1 MNELISKYLSDYMHN
16 PDPQYAVMLKGE
28 WGCGKSF
35 FVNKWIKE
43 YKPAGKKNSLKP
55 IYVSLYGLKDTSQIT
70 ESIDRVLHPLLYSK
84 GAKLTKRLLKIA
96 GKVVLKTSF
105 DVNKNGSE
113 DISLDATLDSL
124 SILLSKDINILGN
137 KLIIFDDLERCLIDM
152 KLLLG
157 YINSFVE
164 HGSCHV
170 ILIGDETRVV
180 SRWKKTLI
188 EFKEKTVGREFE
200 IMPDVDDA
208 ITCFLHGYILSDEWL
223 QNQKSLITDI
233 FQATECNNLRI
244 LRQCLYDFNGL
255 YTEVRKSIGENDE
268 PFMQSLLA
276 SYIVVY
282 CEYRGKCHDLFSQ
295 WEWSYDAGIAGN
307 NEMKE
312 RISALC
318 QKYKSIEDRYNLDVL
333 NNDHVT
339 YIVRWIES
347 GHSLNAYVV
356 GTLGMMRHNTTY
368 LEKLAGFRDMPLE
381 VFETEC
387 SALEQDVVN
396 NAFPNIFLLGRS
408 LAFLAFFDDN
418 EIFVV
423 KPTVVSEA
431 KKHIKASYIN
441 QSTKEDLYERRSE
454 FIQGVNSFGRFRETA
469 VGGADVIKYTDGVF
483 NDCDKNLKNEFEVV
497 LSHITDDNVGQLLGL
512 SQKSTPDKQCPY
524 NLTSVFKN
532 IKVEDLFNSVQNL
545 SNKSLNILSSF
556 LSSHYGFS
564 YRLENGSNRFSDD
577 CTVLSG
583 LKSKLVD
590 EYKDRRSVD
599 RYVLGKFMHNLD
611 GAIKRARGDN
621 DAIDV

>member
-1 MNELISKYLSDYMHN
+1 M
-16 PDPQYAVMLKGE
+16 
-28 WGCGKSF
+28 
-35 FVNKWIKE
+35 
-43 YKPAGKKNSLKP
+43 
-55 IYVSLYGLKDTSQIT
+55 
-70 ESIDRVLHPLLYSK
+70 
-84 GAKLTKRLLKIA
+84 
-96 GKVVLKTSF
+96 KTSF
-105 DVNKNGSE
+105 DVDKNGSE

-124 SILLSKDINILGN
+124 SILLSKDNIIGN

-170 ILIGDETRVV
+170 ILVGDETRVV

-208 ITCFLHGYILSDEWL
+208 ITCFLHGYIPSDEWL
-223 QNQKSLITDI
+223 QNQKTLITDI
-233 FQATECNNLRI
+233 FHATECNNLRI

-255 YTEVRKSIGENDE
+255 YAEVGDSIGKNDE

-295 WEWSYDAGIAGN
+295 WEWSYTAGIAVN
-307 NEMKE
+307 SEMKGQI
-312 RISALC
+312 R
-318 QKYKSIEDRYNLDVL
+318 QKYKSVEERYNLDVL
-333 NNDHVT
+333 NTNHIT
-339 YIVRWIES
+339 NIVRWIEL
-347 GHSLNAYVV
+347 GQSLNTYVK
-356 GTLGMMRHNTTY
+356 GSLEMMRHNTTH

-441 QSTKEDLYERRSE
+441 QSTKEELYEQRIE

-469 VGGADVIKYTDGVF
+469 VGADIIKYTDGVF

-512 SQKSTPDKQCPY
+512 SQKPTPDKQCPY

-556 LSSHYGFS
+556 LSLHYGFS
-564 YRLENGSNRFSDD
+564 YCLGNGSNRFSDD
-577 CTVLSG
+577 YTVLSG
-583 LKSKLVD
+583 LRSRLEI
-590 EYKDRRSVD
+590 EYKNRRSVD

>member
-16 PDPQYAVMLKGE
+16 PDPQYAVMLKGK

-35 FVNKWIKE
+35 FVNKWIEE
-43 YKPAGKKNSLKP
+43 YTNAGEGVSLKP

-84 GAKLTKRLLKIA
+84 GAELTKKLLKIA

-105 DVNKNGSE
+105 DVNKDGSE
-113 DISLDATLDSL
+113 DISLDATLDSVSL
-124 SILLSKDINILGN
+124 LLSKDNIVGN
-137 KLIIFDDLERCLIDM
+137 MLIIFDDLERCLIDM

-157 YINSFVE
+157 YVNSFVE

-170 ILIGDETRVV
+170 ILVGDETRVV

-208 ITCFLHGYILSDEWL
+208 ITCFLHGYIPSDEWL
-223 QNQKSLITDI
+223 QNQKTLITDI
-233 FQATECNNLRI
+233 FHATECNNLRI

-255 YTEVRKSIGENDE
+255 YAEVRDSLEENDE

-295 WEWSYDAGIAGN
+295 WEWSYTAGIAGN

-312 RISALC
+312 RISDLC
-318 QKYKSIEDRYNLDVL
+318 QKYKSIEDRDNLDVL
-333 NNDHVT
+333 NTNHIT
-339 YIVRWIES
+339 NIVRWIEL
-347 GHSLNAYVV
+347 GQSLNTYVK
-356 GTLGMMRHNTTY
+356 GTLEMMRHNTTH
-368 LEKLAGFRDMPLE
+368 LEKLAGFRDMSLA

-387 SALEQDVVN
+387 SALEQDVAG

-408 LAFLAFFDDN
+408 LAFLAFFDDKK
-418 EIFVV
+418 IYVV
-423 KPTVVSEA
+423 KQTVVSDA
-431 KKHIKASYIN
+431 KKHVKEIYIK
-441 QSTKEDLYERRSE
+441 QSTKEELYEQRNQ
-454 FIQGVNSFGRFRETA
+454 FIQGLNSFGRFRETA
-469 VGGADVIKYTDGVF
+469 VGADVIKFTDGVF
-483 NDCDKNLKNEFEVV
+483 NNCDKNLKNKFEKV
-497 LSHITDDNVGQLLGL
+497 LSHITDDNVEQLLVL
-512 SQKSTPDKQCPY
+512 SQEPTPDKQCSY

-532 IKVEDLFNSVQNL
+532 IEVEDLFNSVCNL

-564 YRLENGSNRFSDD
+564 YCLGNGSNRFSDD
-577 CTVLSG
+577 YTVLLG
-583 LKSKLVD
+583 LKSKLDD
-590 EYKDRRSVD
+590 EYENRRSVD
-599 RYVLGKFMHNLD
+599 RYVLGNFMHNLD
-611 GAIKRARGDN
+611 GAIKRASGYN

>member
-16 PDPQYAVMLKGE
+16 SDPQYAVMLKGK

-35 FVNKWIKE
+35 FVNKWIEE
-43 YKPAGKKNSLKP
+43 YTNAGEGVSLKP
-55 IYVSLYGLKDTSQIT
+55 IYVSLYGLKNTSQIT

-84 GAKLTKRLLKIA
+84 GAELTKKLFKIA

-105 DVNKNGSE
+105 DVDKNSSE

-124 SILLSKDINILGN
+124 SILLSKDNIIGN

-170 ILIGDETRVV
+170 ILVGDETRVV

-208 ITCFLHGYILSDEWL
+208 ITCFLHGYIPSDEWL
-223 QNQKSLITDI
+223 QNQKTLITDI
-233 FQATECNNLRI
+233 FHATECNNLRI

-255 YTEVRKSIGENDE
+255 YAEVGDSIGKNDE

-295 WEWSYDAGIAGN
+295 WEWSYTAGIAVN
-307 NEMKE
+307 SEMKGQI
-312 RISALC
+312 R
-318 QKYKSIEDRYNLDVL
+318 QKYKSVEERYNLDVL
-333 NNDHVT
+333 NTNHIT
-339 YIVRWIES
+339 NIVRWIEL
-347 GHSLNAYVV
+347 GQSLNTYVK
-356 GTLGMMRHNTTY
+356 GSLEMMRHNTTH

-441 QSTKEDLYERRSE
+441 QSTKEELYEQRIE

-469 VGGADVIKYTDGVF
+469 VGADIIKYTDGVF

-512 SQKSTPDKQCPY
+512 SQKPTPDKQCPY

-556 LSSHYGFS
+556 LSLHYGFS
-564 YRLENGSNRFSDD
+564 YCLGNGSNRFSDD
-577 CTVLSG
+577 YTVLSG
-583 LKSKLVD
+583 LRSRLEI
-590 EYKDRRSVD
+590 EYKNRRSVD

>member
-16 PDPQYAVMLKGE
+16 PDPQYAVMLKGK

-35 FVNKWIKE
+35 FVNKWIEE
-43 YKPAGKKNSLKP
+43 YTNAGEGVSLKP

-84 GAKLTKRLLKIA
+84 GVELTKKLLKIA

-105 DVNKNGSE
+105 DVNKDCSE

-124 SILLSKDINILGN
+124 SLLLSKDNIIGN

-170 ILIGDETRVV
+170 ILVGDETRVV

-208 ITCFLHGYILSDEWL
+208 ITCFLHGYIPSDEWL
-223 QNQKSLITDI
+223 QNQKTLITDI
-233 FQATECNNLRI
+233 FHATECNNLRI

-255 YTEVRKSIGENDE
+255 YVEVRDSIEENYE

-318 QKYKSIEDRYNLDVL
+318 QKYKIVEGKHNLDVL
-333 NNDHVT
+333 NTNHIT
-339 YIVRWIES
+339 NIVRWIEL
-347 GHSLNAYVV
+347 GHSLNTYVKE
-356 GTLGMMRHNTTY
+356 TLGMMRHNTTH
-368 LEKLAGFRDMPLE
+368 LEKLADFWDMPLE
-381 VFETEC
+381 VFITEC
-387 SALEQDVVN
+387 SALEQDVVD

-454 FIQGVNSFGRFRETA
+454 FIQGVNSFRRFRETA
-469 VGGADVIKYTDGVF
+469 VGADVIKYTDGVF

-512 SQKSTPDKQCPY
+512 SQKPTPDKQCPY

-556 LSSHYGFS
+556 LSLHYGFS
-564 YRLENGSNRFSDD
+564 YCLGNGSNRFSDD
-577 CTVLSG
+577 YTVLLG
-583 LKSKLVD
+583 LKSKLDD
-590 EYKDRRSVD
+590 EYKKRTSID

-611 GAIKRARGDN
+611 GAIKRASGYN

>member
-16 PDPQYAVMLKGE
+16 PDPQYAVMLKGK

-35 FVNKWIKE
+35 FVNKWIEE
-43 YKPAGKKNSLKP
+43 YTNAGEGVSLKP

-84 GAKLTKRLLKIA
+84 GVELTKKLLKIA

-105 DVNKNGSE
+105 DVNKDCSE

-124 SILLSKDINILGN
+124 SLLLSKDNIIGN

-170 ILIGDETRVV
+170 ILVGDETRVV

-208 ITCFLHGYILSDEWL
+208 ITCFLHGYIPSDEWL
-223 QNQKSLITDI
+223 QNQKTLITDI
-233 FQATECNNLRI
+233 FHATECNNLRI

-255 YTEVRKSIGENDE
+255 YVEVRDSIEENYE

-318 QKYKSIEDRYNLDVL
+318 QKYKSVEGKHNLDVL
-333 NNDHVT
+333 NTNHIT
-339 YIVRWIES
+339 NIVRWIEL
-347 GHSLNAYVV
+347 GHSLNTYVKE
-356 GTLGMMRHNTTY
+356 TLGMMRHNTTH
-368 LEKLAGFRDMPLE
+368 LEKLADFWDMPLE
-381 VFETEC
+381 VFITEC
-387 SALEQDVVN
+387 SALEQDVVD

-454 FIQGVNSFGRFRETA
+454 FIQGVNSFRRFRETA
-469 VGGADVIKYTDGVF
+469 VGADVIKYTDGVF

-512 SQKSTPDKQCPY
+512 SQKPTPDKQCPY

-556 LSSHYGFS
+556 LSLHYGFS
-564 YRLENGSNRFSDD
+564 YCLGNGSNRFSDD
-577 CTVLSG
+577 YTVLLG
-583 LKSKLVD
+583 LKSKLDD
-590 EYKDRRSVD
+590 EYKKRTSID

-611 GAIKRARGDN
+611 GAIKRASGYN

>member
-1 MNELISKYLSDYMHN
+1 MNELISKYLSDYLHN
-16 PDPQYAVMLKGE
+16 PDPQYAVMLKGK

-43 YKPAGKKNSLKP
+43 YKPADRKKSLKP

-84 GAKLTKRLLKIA
+84 GAKLTKKLLGIA
-96 GKVVLKTSF
+96 GKVVLKTSLEGKK
-105 DVNKNGSE
+105 DGKG

-170 ILIGDETRVV
+170 ILVGDETRVV

-208 ITCFLHGYILSDEWL
+208 ITCFLHGYSPSDEWL

-233 FQATECNNLRI
+233 FHVTECNNLRI

-255 YTEVRKSIGENDE
+255 YAEVGDSIGKNDDL
-268 PFMQSLLA
+268 FMQSLLA

-295 WEWSYDAGIAGN
+295 WEWSYTAGIAVN
-307 NEMKE
+307 SEMMGQI
-312 RISALC
+312 R
-318 QKYKSIEDRYNLDVL
+318 QKYKSVEERYNLDVL
-333 NNDHVT
+333 NTNHIT
-339 YIVRWIES
+339 NIVRWIEL
-347 GHSLNAYVV
+347 GQSLNTYVK
-356 GTLGMMRHNTTY
+356 GTLEMMRHNTTH

-408 LAFLAFFDDN
+408 LAFLAFFDHKSL
-418 EIFVV
+418 FWM
-423 KPTVVSEA
+423 KQAVVSLA
-431 KKHIKASYIN
+431 KKHVKESYTK
-441 QSTKEDLYERRSE
+441 QSTKEELYEQRNQ
-454 FIQGVNSFGRFRETA
+454 FIQGLNSFGRFRET
-469 VGGADVIKYTDGVF
+469 VVGADVIKYTDGVF
-483 NDCDKNLKNEFEVV
+483 NDCDKNLKNKFERV

-512 SQKSTPDKQCPY
+512 SQEPTPDKQCPY

-532 IKVEDLFNSVQNL
+532 IEVEDLFNSVCNL

-556 LSSHYGFS
+556 LSLHYGFS
-564 YRLENGSNRFSDD
+564 YCLGNGSNMFSDD
-577 CTVLSG
+577 YAVLSD
-583 LKSKLVD
+583 LRSRLEI
-590 EYKDRRSVD
+590 EYKNRRSVD
-599 RYVLGKFMHNLD
+599 RYVLGNFMHNLD
-611 GAIKRARGDN
+611 GAIKRASGYN
-621 DAIDV
+621 DAIDL

>member
-1 MNELISKYLSDYMHN
+1 MNELISKYLSDYLHN
-16 PDPQYAVMLKGE
+16 PDPQYAVMLKGK

-43 YKPAGKKNSLKP
+43 YKPADRKKSLKP

-84 GAKLTKRLLKIA
+84 GAKLTKKLLGIA
-96 GKVVLKTSF
+96 GKVVLKTSLEGKK
-105 DVNKNGSE
+105 DGKG

-170 ILIGDETRVV
+170 ILVGDETRVV

-208 ITCFLHGYILSDEWL
+208 ITCFLHGYSPSDEWL

-233 FQATECNNLRI
+233 FHATECNNLRI

-255 YTEVRKSIGENDE
+255 YAEVGDSIGKNDDL
-268 PFMQSLLA
+268 FMQSLLA

-295 WEWSYDAGIAGN
+295 WEWSYTAGIAVN
-307 NEMKE
+307 SEMMGQI
-312 RISALC
+312 R
-318 QKYKSIEDRYNLDVL
+318 QKYKSVEERYNLDVL
-333 NNDHVT
+333 NTNHIT
-339 YIVRWIES
+339 NIVRWIEL
-347 GHSLNAYVV
+347 GQSLNTYVK
-356 GTLGMMRHNTTY
+356 GSLGMMRHNTTH

-408 LAFLAFFDDN
+408 LAFLAFFDHKSL
-418 EIFVV
+418 FWM
-423 KPTVVSEA
+423 KQAVVSLA
-431 KKHIKASYIN
+431 KKHVKESYTK
-441 QSTKEDLYERRSE
+441 QSTKEELYEQRNQ
-454 FIQGVNSFGRFRETA
+454 FIQGLNSFGRFRET
-469 VGGADVIKYTDGVF
+469 VVGADVIKYTDGVF
-483 NDCDKNLKNEFEVV
+483 NDCDKNLKNKFERV

-512 SQKSTPDKQCPY
+512 SQEPTPDKQCPY

-532 IKVEDLFNSVQNL
+532 IEVEDLFNSVCNL

-556 LSSHYGFS
+556 LSLHYGFS
-564 YRLENGSNRFSDD
+564 YCLGNGSNRFSDD
-577 CTVLSG
+577 YAVLSD
-583 LKSKLVD
+583 LRSRLEI
-590 EYKDRRSVD
+590 EYKNRRSVD
-599 RYVLGKFMHNLD
+599 RYVLGNFMHNLD
-611 GAIKRARGDN
+611 GAIKRASGYN
-621 DAIDV
+621 DAIDL

>member
-1 MNELISKYLSDYMHN
+1 MNELISKYLSDYLHN
-16 PDPQYAVMLKGE
+16 PDPQYAVMLKGK

-43 YKPAGKKNSLKP
+43 YKPADRKKSLKP

-84 GAKLTKRLLKIA
+84 GAKLTKKLLGIA

-105 DVNKNGSE
+105 EGNKEGKG

-170 ILIGDETRVV
+170 ILVGDETRVV

-208 ITCFLHGYILSDEWL
+208 ITCFLHGYIPSDEWL
-223 QNQKSLITDI
+223 QNQKTLITDI
-233 FQATECNNLRI
+233 FHATECNNLRI

-255 YTEVRKSIGENDE
+255 YAEVRDSIEENDE

-282 CEYRGKCHDLFSQ
+282 CEYRGKCHDLFSH
-295 WEWSYDAGIAGN
+295 WEWSYTAGIAVN
-307 NEMKE
+307 SEMMGQI
-312 RISALC
+312 R
-318 QKYKSIEDRYNLDVL
+318 QKYKSVEERYNLDVL
-333 NNDHVT
+333 NTNHIT
-339 YIVRWIES
+339 NIVRWIEL
-347 GHSLNAYVV
+347 GQSLNTYVK
-356 GTLGMMRHNTTY
+356 GTLEMMRHNTTH

-408 LAFLAFFDDN
+408 LAFLAFFDDKK
-418 EIFVV
+418 IYVV
-423 KPTVVSEA
+423 KQTVVSDA
-431 KKHIKASYIN
+431 KKHVKEIYIK
-441 QSTKEDLYERRSE
+441 QSTKEVLYEQRNQ
-454 FIQGVNSFGRFRETA
+454 FIQGLNSFGRFRETA
-469 VGGADVIKYTDGVF
+469 VGADVIKFTDGVF
-483 NDCDKNLKNEFEVV
+483 NNCDKNLKNKFEKV
-497 LSHITDDNVGQLLGL
+497 LSHITDDNVEQLLVL
-512 SQKSTPDKQCPY
+512 SQEPTPDKQCPY

-532 IKVEDLFNSVQNL
+532 VEVEDLFNSVCNL

-556 LSSHYGFS
+556 LSLHYGFS
-564 YRLENGSNRFSDD
+564 YCLGNGSNRFSDD
-577 CTVLSG
+577 YAVLSD
-583 LKSKLVD
+583 LRSRLEI
-590 EYKDRRSVD
+590 EYKNRRSVD
-599 RYVLGKFMHNLD
+599 RYVLGNFMHNLD
-611 GAIKRARGDN
+611 GAIKRASGYN

>member
-1 MNELISKYLSDYMHN
+1 MNELISKYLSDYLHN
-16 PDPQYAVMLKGE
+16 PDPQYAVMLKGK

-43 YKPAGKKNSLKP
+43 YKPADRKKSLKP

-84 GAKLTKRLLKIA
+84 GAKLTKKLLGIA

-105 DVNKNGSE
+105 EGNKEGKG

-170 ILIGDETRVV
+170 ILVGDETRVV

-208 ITCFLHGYILSDEWL
+208 ITCFLHGYIPSDEWL
-223 QNQKSLITDI
+223 QNQKTLITDI
-233 FQATECNNLRI
+233 FHATECNNLRI

-255 YTEVRKSIGENDE
+255 YAEVRDSIEENDE

-282 CEYRGKCHDLFSQ
+282 CEYRGKCHDLFSH
-295 WEWSYDAGIAGN
+295 WEWSYTAGIAVN
-307 NEMKE
+307 SEMMGQI
-312 RISALC
+312 R
-318 QKYKSIEDRYNLDVL
+318 QKYKSVEERYNLDVL
-333 NNDHVT
+333 NTNHIT
-339 YIVRWIES
+339 NIVRWIEL
-347 GHSLNAYVV
+347 GQSLNTYVK
-356 GTLGMMRHNTTY
+356 GTLEMMRHNTTH

-408 LAFLAFFDDN
+408 LAFLAFFDHKSL
-418 EIFVV
+418 FWM
-423 KPTVVSEA
+423 KQAVVSLA
-431 KKHIKASYIN
+431 KKHVKESYTK
-441 QSTKEDLYERRSE
+441 QSTKEELYEQRNQ
-454 FIQGVNSFGRFRETA
+454 FIQGLNSFGRFRET
-469 VGGADVIKYTDGVF
+469 VVGADVIKYTDGVF
-483 NDCDKNLKNEFEVV
+483 NDCDKNLKNKFERV

-512 SQKSTPDKQCPY
+512 SQEPTPDKQCPY

-532 IKVEDLFNSVQNL
+532 IEVEDLFNSVCNL

-556 LSSHYGFS
+556 LSLHYGFS
-564 YRLENGSNRFSDD
+564 YCLGNGSNMFSDD
-577 CTVLSG
+577 YAVLSD
-583 LKSKLVD
+583 LRSRLEI
-590 EYKDRRSVD
+590 EYKNRRSVD
-599 RYVLGKFMHNLD
+599 RYVLGNFMHNLD
-611 GAIKRARGDN
+611 DAIKRASGYN

>member
-1 MNELISKYLSDYMHN
+1 MNELISKYLSYYMHN
-16 PDPQYAVMLKGE
+16 PDPQYAVMLKGK

-35 FVNKWIKE
+35 FVNKWIEE
-43 YKPAGKKNSLKP
+43 YTNAGEGVSLKP

-84 GAKLTKRLLKIA
+84 GVELTKKLLKIA

-105 DVNKNGSE
+105 DVNKDGSE

-124 SILLSKDINILGN
+124 SLLLSKDINILGN

-170 ILIGDETRVV
+170 ILVGDETRVV

-208 ITCFLHGYILSDEWL
+208 ITCFLHGYIPSDEWL
-223 QNQKSLITDI
+223 QNQKTLITDI
-233 FQATECNNLRI
+233 FRATECNNLRI

-255 YTEVRKSIGENDE
+255 YVEVRDSIEEKYE

-318 QKYKSIEDRYNLDVL
+318 QKYKSVEGKHNLDVL
-333 NNDHVT
+333 NTNHIT
-339 YIVRWIES
+339 NIVRWIEL
-347 GHSLNAYVV
+347 GHSLNTYVKE
-356 GTLGMMRHNTTY
+356 TLGMMRHNTTH

-396 NAFPNIFLLGRS
+396 NTFPNIFLLGRS

-441 QSTKEDLYERRSE
+441 QSTKEELYEQRIE

-469 VGGADVIKYTDGVF
+469 VGADVIKYTDGVF

-512 SQKSTPDKQCPY
+512 SQKPTPDKQCPY

-556 LSSHYGFS
+556 LSLHYGFS

-577 CTVLSG
+577 YTVLSE
-583 LKSKLVD
+583 LKSKLDD
-590 EYKDRRSVD
+590 EYKNRRSID
-599 RYVLGKFMHNLD
+599 RYVLGKFMHNLE
-611 GAIKRARGDN
+611 GAIKRADGYN
-621 DAIDV
+621 DVIDV

>member
-16 PDPQYAVMLKGE
+16 PDPQYAVMLKGK

-35 FVNKWIKE
+35 FVNKWIEE
-43 YKPAGKKNSLKP
+43 YTNAGEGVSLKP

-84 GAKLTKRLLKIA
+84 GVELTKKLLKIA

-105 DVNKNGSE
+105 DVNKDGSE

-124 SILLSKDINILGN
+124 SLLLSKDINILGN

-170 ILIGDETRVV
+170 ILVGDETRVV

-208 ITCFLHGYILSDEWL
+208 ITCFLHGYIPSDEWL

-233 FQATECNNLRI
+233 FHATECNNLRI

-295 WEWSYDAGIAGN
+295 WEWSYTAGIAGN
-307 NEMKE
+307 SEMKGQI
-312 RISALC
+312 R
-318 QKYKSIEDRYNLDVL
+318 QKYKSVEERYNLDVL
-333 NNDHVT
+333 NTNHIT
-339 YIVRWIES
+339 NIVRWIEL
-347 GHSLNAYVV
+347 GQSLNTYVK
-356 GTLGMMRHNTTY
+356 GSLEMMRHNTTH

-469 VGGADVIKYTDGVF
+469 VGADVIKYTDGVF

-512 SQKSTPDKQCPY
+512 SQKPTPDKQCPY

-532 IKVEDLFNSVQNL
+532 IEVGDLFNSVCNL

-556 LSSHYGFS
+556 LSLHYGFS

-577 CTVLSG
+577 YTVLLE
-583 LKSKLVD
+583 LKSKLDD
-590 EYKDRRSVD
+590 EYKNRRSID
-599 RYVLGKFMHNLD
+599 RYVLGKFMHNLE
-611 GAIKRARGDN
+611 GAIKRADGYN
-621 DAIDV
+621 DVIDV

>member
-1 MNELISKYLSDYMHN
+1 MNELISKYLSDYLHN

-43 YKPAGKKNSLKP
+43 YKPAGKKKSLKP

-84 GAKLTKRLLKIA
+84 GAELTKKLLKIA

-105 DVNKNGSE
+105 DVDKKGNE

-157 YINSFVE
+157 YVNSFVE

-170 ILIGDETRVV
+170 ILVGDETRVV

-208 ITCFLHGYILSDEWL
+208 ITCFLHGYIPSDEWL
-223 QNQKSLITDI
+223 QNQKTLITDI
-233 FQATECNNLRI
+233 FHATECNNLRI

-255 YTEVRKSIGENDE
+255 YAEVRDSIEENDE
-268 PFMQSLLA
+268 PFMQSLLV

-295 WEWSYDAGIAGN
+295 RECSYAAGIAGN
-307 NEMKE
+307 SEMKE

-318 QKYKSIEDRYNLDVL
+318 LKYKSIEDRYNLDVL
-333 NNDHVT
+333 NTNHIT
-339 YIVRWIES
+339 NIVRWIES

-356 GTLGMMRHNTTY
+356 GTLGMMRHNTTH

-381 VFETEC
+381 IFENEC

-408 LAFLAFFDDN
+408 LAFLAFFDDKSL
-418 EIFVV
+418 FWM
-423 KPTVVSEA
+423 KQAVVSLA
-431 KKHIKASYIN
+431 KEHVKEIYIK
-441 QSTKEDLYERRSE
+441 QSTKEELYEQRSE

-469 VGGADVIKYTDGVF
+469 VGADVIKYTDGVF
-483 NDCDKNLKNEFEVV
+483 NDCDRNLKNEFEVV

-512 SQKSTPDKQCPY
+512 SQKPTPDKQCPY

-532 IKVEDLFNSVQNL
+532 IEVEDLFNSVQNL

-564 YRLENGSNRFSDD
+564 YCLGNGSNRFSDD
-577 CTVLSG
+577 YTVLLG
-583 LKSKLVD
+583 LKSKLDD
-590 EYKDRRSVD
+590 EYKNRRSID

-611 GAIKRARGDN
+611 GAIKRASGYN

>member
-1 MNELISKYLSDYMHN
+1 MNELISGYLSDYMHN
-16 PDPQYAVMLKGE
+16 PDPQYAVMLKGK

-35 FVNKWIKE
+35 FVNKWIEE
-43 YKPAGKKNSLKP
+43 YTNAGEGVSLKP

-84 GAKLTKRLLKIA
+84 GAELTKKLFKIA

-105 DVNKNGSE
+105 DVDKNGSE

-124 SILLSKDINILGN
+124 SILLSKDNIIGN

-170 ILIGDETRVV
+170 ILVGDETRVV

-208 ITCFLHGYILSDEWL
+208 ITCFLHGYIPSDEWL
-223 QNQKSLITDI
+223 QNQKTLITDI
-233 FQATECNNLRI
+233 FHATECNNLRI

-255 YTEVRKSIGENDE
+255 YAEVGDSIGKNDE

-295 WEWSYDAGIAGN
+295 WEWSYTAGIVVN
-307 NEMKE
+307 SEMKGQI
-312 RISALC
+312 R
-318 QKYKSIEDRYNLDVL
+318 QKYKSVEERYNLDVL
-333 NNDHVT
+333 NTNHIT
-339 YIVRWIES
+339 NIVRWIEL
-347 GHSLNAYVV
+347 GQSLNTYVK
-356 GTLGMMRHNTTY
+356 GSLEMMRHNTTH

-431 KKHIKASYIN
+431 KKHIIASYIN
-441 QSTKEDLYERRSE
+441 QSTKEELYEQRIE

-469 VGGADVIKYTDGVF
+469 VGADVIKYTDGVF

-512 SQKSTPDKQCPY
+512 SQKPTPDKQCPY

-556 LSSHYGFS
+556 LSLHYGFS
-564 YRLENGSNRFSDD
+564 YCLGNGSNRFSDD
-577 CTVLSG
+577 YTVLSG
-583 LKSKLVD
+583 LRSRLEI
-590 EYKDRRSVD
+590 EYKNRRSVD

>member
-1 MNELISKYLSDYMHN
+1 MNELISKYLSDYLHN
-16 PDPQYAVMLKGE
+16 PDPQYAVMLKGK

-43 YKPAGKKNSLKP
+43 YKSADRKKSLKP

-84 GAKLTKRLLKIA
+84 GAKLTKKLLGIA
-96 GKVVLKTSF
+96 GKVVLKTSLEGKK
-105 DVNKNGSE
+105 DGKG

-170 ILIGDETRVV
+170 ILVGDETRVV

-208 ITCFLHGYILSDEWL
+208 ITCFLHGYSPSDEWL

-233 FQATECNNLRI
+233 FHVTECNNLRI

-255 YTEVRKSIGENDE
+255 YAEVGDSIGKNDDL
-268 PFMQSLLA
+268 FMQSLLA

-282 CEYRGKCHDLFSQ
+282 CEYRGKCHDLFSH
-295 WEWSYDAGIAGN
+295 WEWSYTAGIAVN
-307 NEMKE
+307 SEMMGQI
-312 RISALC
+312 R
-318 QKYKSIEDRYNLDVL
+318 QKYKSVEERYNLDVL
-333 NNDHVT
+333 NTNHIT
-339 YIVRWIES
+339 NIVRWIEL
-347 GHSLNAYVV
+347 GQSLNTYVK
-356 GTLGMMRHNTTY
+356 GTLEMMRHNTTH
-368 LEKLAGFRDMPLE
+368 LEKLAGFRDMSLA

-387 SALEQDVVN
+387 SALEQDVAG

-408 LAFLAFFDDN
+408 LAFLAFFDDKK
-418 EIFVV
+418 IYVV
-423 KPTVVSEA
+423 KQTVVSDA
-431 KKHIKASYIN
+431 KKHVKEIYIK
-441 QSTKEDLYERRSE
+441 QSTKEELYEQRNQ
-454 FIQGVNSFGRFRETA
+454 FIQGLNSFGRFRETA
-469 VGGADVIKYTDGVF
+469 VGADVIKFTDGVF
-483 NDCDKNLKNEFEVV
+483 NNCDKNLKNKFEKV
-497 LSHITDDNVGQLLGL
+497 LSHITDDNVEQLLVL
-512 SQKSTPDKQCPY
+512 SQEPTPDKQCPY

-532 IKVEDLFNSVQNL
+532 IEVEDLFNSVCNL

-564 YRLENGSNRFSDD
+564 YCLGNGSNRFSDD
-577 CTVLSG
+577 YTVLLG
-583 LKSKLVD
+583 LKSKLDD
-590 EYKDRRSVD
+590 EYENRRSVD
-599 RYVLGKFMHNLD
+599 RYVLGNFMHNLD
-611 GAIKRARGDN
+611 DAIKRASGYN
-621 DAIDV
+621 DAIDL

>member
-16 PDPQYAVMLKGE
+16 PDPQYAVMLKGK

-43 YKPAGKKNSLKP
+43 YTNAGEGVSLKP

-70 ESIDRVLHPLLYSK
+70 EAIDRVLHPLLYSK
-84 GAKLTKRLLKIA
+84 GAELTKKLLGIA

-105 DVNKNGSE
+105 DVNKDGSE

-124 SILLSKDINILGN
+124 SLLLSKDINILGN

-157 YINSFVE
+157 YINSFAE

-170 ILIGDETRVV
+170 ILVGDETRVV

-208 ITCFLHGYILSDEWL
+208 ITCFLHGYIPSDEWL
-223 QNQKSLITDI
+223 QNQKALITDI
-233 FQATECNNLRI
+233 FHATECNNLRI

-295 WEWSYDAGIAGN
+295 WEWSYTAGIAGN
-307 NEMKE
+307 NEMKGQI
-312 RISALC
+312 R
-318 QKYKSIEDRYNLDVL
+318 QKYKSVEERYNLDVL
-333 NNDHVT
+333 NTNHIT
-339 YIVRWIES
+339 NIVRWIEL
-347 GHSLNAYVV
+347 GQSLNTYVK
-356 GTLGMMRHNTTY
+356 GSLEMMRHNTTH

-469 VGGADVIKYTDGVF
+469 VGADVIKYTDGVF

-512 SQKSTPDKQCPY
+512 SQKPTPDKQCPY

-532 IKVEDLFNSVQNL
+532 IEVGDLFNSVCNL

-556 LSSHYGFS
+556 LSLHYGFS

-577 CTVLSG
+577 YTVLSE
-583 LKSKLVD
+583 LKSKLDD
-590 EYKDRRSVD
+590 EYKNRRSID
-599 RYVLGKFMHNLD
+599 RYVLGKFMHNLE
-611 GAIKRARGDN
+611 GAIKRADGYN
-621 DAIDV
+621 DVIDV

>member
-16 PDPQYAVMLKGE
+16 PDPQYAVMLKGK

-35 FVNKWIKE
+35 FVNKWIEE
-43 YKPAGKKNSLKP
+43 YTNAGEGVSLKP

-84 GAKLTKRLLKIA
+84 GVELTKKLLKIA

-105 DVNKNGSE
+105 DVNKDCSE

-124 SILLSKDINILGN
+124 SLLLSKDNIIGN

-170 ILIGDETRVV
+170 ILVGDETRVV

-208 ITCFLHGYILSDEWL
+208 ITCFLHGYIPSDEWL
-223 QNQKSLITDI
+223 QNQKTLITDI
-233 FQATECNNLRI
+233 FHATECNNLRI

-255 YTEVRKSIGENDE
+255 YVEVRDSIEENYE

-318 QKYKSIEDRYNLDVL
+318 QKYKSVEGKHNLDVL
-333 NNDHVT
+333 NTNHIT
-339 YIVRWIES
+339 NIVRWIEL
-347 GHSLNAYVV
+347 GHSLNTYVKE
-356 GTLGMMRHNTTY
+356 TLGMMRHNTTH
-368 LEKLAGFRDMPLE
+368 LEKLADFWDMPLE
-381 VFETEC
+381 VFITEC
-387 SALEQDVVN
+387 SALEQDVVD

-454 FIQGVNSFGRFRETA
+454 FIQGVNSFRRFRETA
-469 VGGADVIKYTDGVF
+469 VGADVIKYTDGVF

-512 SQKSTPDKQCPY
+512 SQKPTPDKQCPY

-532 IKVEDLFNSVQNL
+532 IEVGDLFNSVCNL

-556 LSSHYGFS
+556 LSLHYGFS
-564 YRLENGSNRFSDD
+564 YCLGNGSNRFSDD
-577 CTVLSG
+577 YTVLLG
-583 LKSKLVD
+583 LKSKLDD
-590 EYKDRRSVD
+590 EYKKRTSID

-611 GAIKRARGDN
+611 GAIKRASGYN

>member
-43 YKPAGKKNSLKP
+43 YTPAGEEECLEP

-124 SILLSKDINILGN
+124 SLLLSKDINILGN

-170 ILIGDETRVV
+170 ILVGDETRVV

-208 ITCFLHGYILSDEWL
+208 ITCFLYGYIPSDEWL
-223 QNQKSLITDI
+223 QNQKTLITDI
-233 FQATECNNLRI
+233 FHATECNNLRI

-255 YTEVRKSIGENDE
+255 YAEVRDSIEENDE

-295 WEWSYDAGIAGN
+295 WEWSYTAGIAVN
-307 NEMKE
+307 SEMKVQI
-312 RISALC
+312 R
-318 QKYKSIEDRYNLDVL
+318 QKYKSVEERYNLDVL
-333 NNDHVT
+333 NTNHIT
-339 YIVRWIES
+339 NIVRWIEL
-347 GHSLNAYVV
+347 GQSLNTYVK
-356 GTLGMMRHNTTY
+356 GSLEMMRHNTTH
-368 LEKLAGFRDMPLE
+368 LEKLAGFRDMSLE

-387 SALEQDVVN
+387 SALEQDVAG

-408 LAFLAFFDDN
+408 LAFLAFFDDKK
-418 EIFVV
+418 IYVV
-423 KPTVVSEA
+423 KQTVVSDA
-431 KKHIKASYIN
+431 KKMLK
-441 QSTKEDLYERRSE
+441 R
-454 FIQGVNSFGRFRETA
+454 FILNNLPRKNSMSREISLFR
-469 VGGADVIKYTDGVF
+469 G
-483 NDCDKNLKNEFEVV
+483 
-497 LSHITDDNVGQLLGL
+497 
-512 SQKSTPDKQCPY
+512 
-524 NLTSVFKN
+524 
-532 IKVEDLFNSVQNL
+532 
-545 SNKSLNILSSF
+545 
-556 LSSHYGFS
+556 
-564 YRLENGSNRFSDD
+564 
-577 CTVLSG
+577 
-583 LKSKLVD
+583 
-590 EYKDRRSVD
+590 
-599 RYVLGKFMHNLD
+599 
-611 GAIKRARGDN
+611 
-621 DAIDV
+621 

>member
-1 MNELISKYLSDYMHN
+1 MNELISKYLSDYLHN
-16 PDPQYAVMLKGE
+16 PDPQYAVMLKGK

-43 YKPAGKKNSLKP
+43 YKPADRKKSLKP

-84 GAKLTKRLLKIA
+84 GAKLTKKLLGIA

-105 DVNKNGSE
+105 EGNKEGKG

-170 ILIGDETRVV
+170 ILVGDETRVV

-208 ITCFLHGYILSDEWL
+208 ITCFLHGYIPSDEWL
-223 QNQKSLITDI
+223 QNQKTLITDI
-233 FQATECNNLRI
+233 FHATECNNLRI

-255 YTEVRKSIGENDE
+255 YAEVRDSIEENDE

-282 CEYRGKCHDLFSQ
+282 CEYRGKCHDLFSH
-295 WEWSYDAGIAGN
+295 WEWSYTAGIAVN
-307 NEMKE
+307 SEMMGQI
-312 RISALC
+312 R
-318 QKYKSIEDRYNLDVL
+318 QKYKSVEERYNLDVL
-333 NNDHVT
+333 NTNHIT
-339 YIVRWIES
+339 NIVRWIEL
-347 GHSLNAYVV
+347 GQSLNTYVK
-356 GTLGMMRHNTTY
+356 GTLEMMRHNTTH

-408 LAFLAFFDDN
+408 LAFLAFFDHKSL
-418 EIFVV
+418 FWM
-423 KPTVVSEA
+423 KQAVVSLA
-431 KKHIKASYIN
+431 KKHVKESYTK
-441 QSTKEDLYERRSE
+441 QSTKEELYEQRNQ
-454 FIQGVNSFGRFRETA
+454 FIQGLNSFGRFRET
-469 VGGADVIKYTDGVF
+469 VVGADVIKYTDGVF
-483 NDCDKNLKNEFEVV
+483 NDCDKNLKNKFERV

-512 SQKSTPDKQCPY
+512 SQEPTPDKQCPY

-532 IKVEDLFNSVQNL
+532 IEVEDLFNSVCNL

-556 LSSHYGFS
+556 LSLHYGFS
-564 YRLENGSNRFSDD
+564 YCLGNGSNMFSDD
-577 CTVLSG
+577 YAVLSD
-583 LKSKLVD
+583 LRSRLEI
-590 EYKDRRSVD
+590 EYKNRRSVD
-599 RYVLGKFMHNLD
+599 RYVLGNFMHNLD
-611 GAIKRARGDN
+611 GAIKRASGYN
-621 DAIDV
+621 DAIDL

>member
-16 PDPQYAVMLKGE
+16 SDPQYAVMLKGK

-35 FVNKWIKE
+35 FVNKWIEE
-43 YKPAGKKNSLKP
+43 YTNAGEGVSLKP
-55 IYVSLYGLKDTSQIT
+55 IYVSLYGLKNTSQIT

-84 GAKLTKRLLKIA
+84 GAELTKKLFKIA

-105 DVNKNGSE
+105 DVDKNGSE

-124 SILLSKDINILGN
+124 SILLSKDNIIGN

-170 ILIGDETRVV
+170 ILVGDETRVV

-208 ITCFLHGYILSDEWL
+208 ITCFLHGYIPSDEWL
-223 QNQKSLITDI
+223 QNQKTLITDI
-233 FQATECNNLRI
+233 FHATECNNLRI

-255 YTEVRKSIGENDE
+255 YAEVGDSIGKNDE

-295 WEWSYDAGIAGN
+295 WEWSYTAGIAVN
-307 NEMKE
+307 SEMKGQI
-312 RISALC
+312 R
-318 QKYKSIEDRYNLDVL
+318 QKYKSVEERYNLDVL
-333 NNDHVT
+333 NTNHIT
-339 YIVRWIES
+339 NIVRWIEL
-347 GHSLNAYVV
+347 GQSLNTYVK
-356 GTLGMMRHNTTY
+356 GSLEMMRHNTTH

-441 QSTKEDLYERRSE
+441 QSTKEELYEQRIE

-469 VGGADVIKYTDGVF
+469 VGADIIKYTDGVF

-512 SQKSTPDKQCPY
+512 SQKPTPDKQCPY

-556 LSSHYGFS
+556 LSLHYGFS
-564 YRLENGSNRFSDD
+564 YCLGNGSNRFSDD
-577 CTVLSG
+577 YTVLSG
-583 LKSKLVD
+583 LRSRLEI
-590 EYKDRRSVD
+590 EYKNRRSVD
-599 RYVLGKFMHNLD
+599 RYVLGKLMHNLD

>member
-1 MNELISKYLSDYMHN
+1 MNELISKYLSDYLLN
-16 PDPQYAVMLKGE
+16 PDPQYAVMLKGK

-43 YKPAGKKNSLKP
+43 YKPADRKKSLKP

-84 GAKLTKRLLKIA
+84 GAKLTKKLLGIA

-105 DVNKNGSE
+105 EGNKEGKG

-170 ILIGDETRVV
+170 ILVGDETRVV

-208 ITCFLHGYILSDEWL
+208 ITCFLHGYIPSDEWL
-223 QNQKSLITDI
+223 QNQKTLITDI
-233 FQATECNNLRI
+233 FHATECNNLRI

-255 YTEVRKSIGENDE
+255 YAEVRDSIEENDE

-282 CEYRGKCHDLFSQ
+282 CEYRGKCHDLFSH
-295 WEWSYDAGIAGN
+295 WEWSYTAGIAVN
-307 NEMKE
+307 SEMMGQI
-312 RISALC
+312 R
-318 QKYKSIEDRYNLDVL
+318 QKYKSVEERYNLDVL
-333 NNDHVT
+333 NTNHIT
-339 YIVRWIES
+339 NIVRWIEL
-347 GHSLNAYVV
+347 GQSLNTYVK
-356 GTLGMMRHNTTY
+356 GTLEMMRHNTTH

-408 LAFLAFFDDN
+408 LAFLAFFDHKSL
-418 EIFVV
+418 FWM
-423 KPTVVSEA
+423 KQAVVSLA
-431 KKHIKASYIN
+431 KKHVKESYTK
-441 QSTKEDLYERRSE
+441 QSTKEELYEQRNQ
-454 FIQGVNSFGRFRETA
+454 FIQGLNSFGRFRET
-469 VGGADVIKYTDGVF
+469 VVGADVIKYTDGVF
-483 NDCDKNLKNEFEVV
+483 NDCDKNLKNKFERV

-512 SQKSTPDKQCPY
+512 SQEPTPDKQCPY

-532 IKVEDLFNSVQNL
+532 IEVEDLFNSVCNL

-556 LSSHYGFS
+556 LSLHYGFS
-564 YRLENGSNRFSDD
+564 YCLGNGSNMFSDD
-577 CTVLSG
+577 YAVLSD
-583 LKSKLVD
+583 LRSRLEI
-590 EYKDRRSVD
+590 EYKNRRSVD
-599 RYVLGKFMHNLD
+599 RYVLGNFMHNLD
-611 GAIKRARGDN
+611 DAIKRASGYN

>member
-1 MNELISKYLSDYMHN
+1 MNELISKYLSDYLHN
-16 PDPQYAVMLKGE
+16 PDPQYAVMLKGK

-43 YKPAGKKNSLKP
+43 YKSADRKKSLKP

-84 GAKLTKRLLKIA
+84 GAKLTKKLLGIA
-96 GKVVLKTSF
+96 GKVVLKTSLEGKI
-105 DVNKNGSE
+105 DGKG

-170 ILIGDETRVV
+170 ILVGDETRVV

-208 ITCFLHGYILSDEWL
+208 ITCFLHGYSPSDEWL

-233 FQATECNNLRI
+233 FHVTECNNLRI

-255 YTEVRKSIGENDE
+255 YAEVGDSIGKNDDL
-268 PFMQSLLA
+268 FMQSLLA

-295 WEWSYDAGIAGN
+295 WEWSYTAGIAVN
-307 NEMKE
+307 SEMMGQI
-312 RISALC
+312 R
-318 QKYKSIEDRYNLDVL
+318 QKYKSVEERYNLDVL
-333 NNDHVT
+333 NTNHIT
-339 YIVRWIES
+339 NIVRWIEL
-347 GHSLNAYVV
+347 GQSLNTYVK
-356 GTLGMMRHNTTY
+356 GTLEMMRHNTTH
-368 LEKLAGFRDMPLE
+368 LEKLAGFRDMSLA

-387 SALEQDVVN
+387 SALEQDVAG

-408 LAFLAFFDDN
+408 LAFLAFFDDKK
-418 EIFVV
+418 IYVV
-423 KPTVVSEA
+423 KQTVVSDA
-431 KKHIKASYIN
+431 KKHVKEIYIK
-441 QSTKEDLYERRSE
+441 QSTKEELYEQRNQ
-454 FIQGVNSFGRFRETA
+454 FIQGLNSFGRFRETA
-469 VGGADVIKYTDGVF
+469 VGADVIKFTDGVF
-483 NDCDKNLKNEFEVV
+483 NNCDKNLKNKFEKV
-497 LSHITDDNVGQLLGL
+497 LSHITDDNVEQLLVL
-512 SQKSTPDKQCPY
+512 SQEPTPDKQCPY

-532 IKVEDLFNSVQNL
+532 IEVEDLFNSVCNL
-545 SNKSLNILSSF
+545 SNKSLNIMSSF

-564 YRLENGSNRFSDD
+564 YCLGNGSNRFSDD
-577 CTVLSG
+577 YTVLLG
-583 LKSKLVD
+583 LKSKLDD
-590 EYKDRRSVD
+590 EYENRRSVD
-599 RYVLGKFMHNLD
+599 RYVLGNFMHNLD
-611 GAIKRARGDN
+611 VAIKRASGYN
-621 DAIDV
+621 DAIDL

>member
-1 MNELISKYLSDYMHN
+1 MNELISKYLSDYLHN
-16 PDPQYAVMLKGE
+16 PDPQYAVMLKGK

-43 YKPAGKKNSLKP
+43 YKPADRKKSLKP

-70 ESIDRVLHPLLYSK
+70 EAIDRVLHPLLYSK
-84 GAKLTKRLLKIA
+84 GAKLTKKLLGIA

-105 DVNKNGSE
+105 EGNKEGKG

-170 ILIGDETRVV
+170 ILVGDETRVV

-208 ITCFLHGYILSDEWL
+208 ITCFLHGYIPSDEWL
-223 QNQKSLITDI
+223 QNQKTLITDI
-233 FQATECNNLRI
+233 FHATECNNLRI

-255 YTEVRKSIGENDE
+255 YAEVRDSIEENDE

-282 CEYRGKCHDLFSQ
+282 CEYRGKCHDLFSH
-295 WEWSYDAGIAGN
+295 WEWSYTAGIAVN
-307 NEMKE
+307 SEMMGQI
-312 RISALC
+312 R
-318 QKYKSIEDRYNLDVL
+318 QKYKSVEERYNLDVL
-333 NNDHVT
+333 NTNHIT
-339 YIVRWIES
+339 NIVRWIEL
-347 GHSLNAYVV
+347 GQSLNTYVK
-356 GTLGMMRHNTTY
+356 GTLEMMRHNTTH

-408 LAFLAFFDDN
+408 LAFLAFFDDKK
-418 EIFVV
+418 IYVV
-423 KPTVVSEA
+423 KQTVVSDA
-431 KKHIKASYIN
+431 KKHVKEIYIK
-441 QSTKEDLYERRSE
+441 QSTKEELYEQRNQ
-454 FIQGVNSFGRFRETA
+454 FIQGLNSFGRFRETA
-469 VGGADVIKYTDGVF
+469 VGADVIKFTDGVF
-483 NDCDKNLKNEFEVV
+483 NNCDKNLKNKFEKV
-497 LSHITDDNVGQLLGL
+497 LSHITDDNVEQLLVL
-512 SQKSTPDKQCPY
+512 SQEPTPDKQCPY

-532 IKVEDLFNSVQNL
+532 VEVEDLFNSVCNL

-556 LSSHYGFS
+556 LSLHYGFS
-564 YRLENGSNRFSDD
+564 YCLGNGSNRFSDD
-577 CTVLSG
+577 YAVLSD
-583 LKSKLVD
+583 LRSRLEI
-590 EYKDRRSVD
+590 EYKNRRSVD
-599 RYVLGKFMHNLD
+599 RYVLGNFMHNLD
-611 GAIKRARGDN
+611 GAIKRASGYN

>member
-1 MNELISKYLSDYMHN
+1 MNELISKYLSDYLHN
-16 PDPQYAVMLKGE
+16 PGPQYAVMLKGK

-43 YKPAGKKNSLKP
+43 YKPADRKKSLKP

-84 GAKLTKRLLKIA
+84 GAKLTKKLLWIA

-105 DVNKNGSE
+105 EGNKEGKG

-170 ILIGDETRVV
+170 ILVGDETRVV

-208 ITCFLHGYILSDEWL
+208 ITCFLHGYIPSDEWL
-223 QNQKSLITDI
+223 QNQKTLITDI
-233 FQATECNNLRI
+233 FHATECNNLRI

-255 YTEVRKSIGENDE
+255 YAEVRDSIEENDE

-282 CEYRGKCHDLFSQ
+282 CEYRGKCHDLFSH
-295 WEWSYDAGIAGN
+295 WEWSYTAGIAVN
-307 NEMKE
+307 SEMMGQI
-312 RISALC
+312 R
-318 QKYKSIEDRYNLDVL
+318 QKYKSVEERYNLDVL
-333 NNDHVT
+333 NTNHIT
-339 YIVRWIES
+339 NIVRWIEL
-347 GHSLNAYVV
+347 GQSLNTYVK
-356 GTLGMMRHNTTY
+356 GTLEMMRHNTTH

-408 LAFLAFFDDN
+408 LAFLAFFDHKSL
-418 EIFVV
+418 FWM
-423 KPTVVSEA
+423 KQAVVSLA
-431 KKHIKASYIN
+431 KKHVKESYTK
-441 QSTKEDLYERRSE
+441 QSTKEELYEQRNQ
-454 FIQGVNSFGRFRETA
+454 FIQGLNSFGRFRET
-469 VGGADVIKYTDGVF
+469 VVGADVIKYTDGVF
-483 NDCDKNLKNEFEVV
+483 NDCDKNLKNKFERV

-512 SQKSTPDKQCPY
+512 SQEPTPDKQCPY

-532 IKVEDLFNSVQNL
+532 IEVEDLFNSVCNL

-556 LSSHYGFS
+556 LSLHYGFS
-564 YRLENGSNRFSDD
+564 YCLGNGSNMFSDD
-577 CTVLSG
+577 YAVLSN
-583 LKSKLVD
+583 LRSRLEI
-590 EYKDRRSVD
+590 EYKNRRSVD
-599 RYVLGKFMHNLD
+599 RYVLGNFMHNLD
-611 GAIKRARGDN
+611 GAIKRASGYN
-621 DAIDV
+621 DAIDL

>member
-1 MNELISKYLSDYMHN
+1 MNELISKYLSDYLHN
-16 PDPQYAVMLKGE
+16 PDPQYAVMLKGK

-43 YKPAGKKNSLKP
+43 YTPAGKKKSLEP

-70 ESIDRVLHPLLYSK
+70 EAIDRVLHPLLYSK
-84 GAKLTKRLLKIA
+84 GAELTKKLLGIA

-105 DVNKNGSE
+105 DVNKDGNE
-113 DISLDATLDSL
+113 NISLDATLDSVSL
-124 SILLSKDINILGN
+124 LLSKDNIIGN

-170 ILIGDETRVV
+170 ILVGDETRVV

-208 ITCFLHGYILSDEWL
+208 ITCFLHGYIPSDEWL
-223 QNQKSLITDI
+223 QNQKTLNTDI
-233 FQATECNNLRI
+233 FHATECNNLRI

-255 YTEVRKSIGENDE
+255 NVEVRDSIEENDE

-318 QKYKSIEDRYNLDVL
+318 QKYKSVEGKHNLDVL
-333 NNDHVT
+333 NTNHIT
-339 YIVRWIES
+339 NIVRWIEL
-347 GHSLNAYVV
+347 GHGLNTYVKE
-356 GTLGMMRHNTTY
+356 TLGMMRHNTTH
-368 LEKLAGFRDMPLE
+368 LEKLANFWDMPLE
-381 VFETEC
+381 VFKTEC
-387 SALEQDVVN
+387 SALEQDVVD

-408 LAFLAFFDDN
+408 LAFLAFFDHKRL
-418 EIFVV
+418 FWM
-423 KPTVVSEA
+423 KQAVVSLA
-431 KKHIKASYIN
+431 
-441 QSTKEDLYERRSE
+441 
-454 FIQGVNSFGRFRETA
+454 
-469 VGGADVIKYTDGVF
+469 
-483 NDCDKNLKNEFEVV
+483 
-497 LSHITDDNVGQLLGL
+497 
-512 SQKSTPDKQCPY
+512 
-524 NLTSVFKN
+524 
-532 IKVEDLFNSVQNL
+532 
-545 SNKSLNILSSF
+545 
-556 LSSHYGFS
+556 
-564 YRLENGSNRFSDD
+564 
-577 CTVLSG
+577 
-583 LKSKLVD
+583 
-590 EYKDRRSVD
+590 
-599 RYVLGKFMHNLD
+599 
-611 GAIKRARGDN
+611 
-621 DAIDV
+621 

>member
-16 PDPQYAVMLKGE
+16 SDPQYAVMLKGK

-35 FVNKWIKE
+35 FVNKWIEE
-43 YKPAGKKNSLKP
+43 YTNAGEGVSLKP
-55 IYVSLYGLKDTSQIT
+55 IYVSLYGLKNTSQIT

-84 GAKLTKRLLKIA
+84 GAELTKKLFKIA

-105 DVNKNGSE
+105 DVDKNGSE

-124 SILLSKDINILGN
+124 SILLSKDNIIGN

-170 ILIGDETRVV
+170 ILVGDETRVV

-208 ITCFLHGYILSDEWL
+208 ITCFLHGYIPSDEWL
-223 QNQKSLITDI
+223 QNQKTLITDI
-233 FQATECNNLRI
+233 FHATECNNLRI

-255 YTEVRKSIGENDE
+255 YAEVGDSIGKNDE

-295 WEWSYDAGIAGN
+295 WEWSYTAGIAVN
-307 NEMKE
+307 SEMKGQI
-312 RISALC
+312 R
-318 QKYKSIEDRYNLDVL
+318 QKYKSVEERYNLDVL
-333 NNDHVT
+333 NTNHIT
-339 YIVRWIES
+339 NIVRWIEL
-347 GHSLNAYVV
+347 GQSLNTYVK
-356 GTLGMMRHNTTY
+356 GSLEMMRHNTTH

-441 QSTKEDLYERRSE
+441 QSTKEELYEQRIE

-469 VGGADVIKYTDGVF
+469 VGADIIKYTDGVF

-512 SQKSTPDKQCPY
+512 SQKPTPDKQCPY

-556 LSSHYGFS
+556 
-564 YRLENGSNRFSDD
+564 
-577 CTVLSG
+577 
-583 LKSKLVD
+583 
-590 EYKDRRSVD
+590 
-599 RYVLGKFMHNLD
+599 
-611 GAIKRARGDN
+611 
-621 DAIDV
+621 

>member
-16 PDPQYAVMLKGE
+16 PDPQYAVMLKGK

-35 FVNKWIKE
+35 FVNKWIEE
-43 YKPAGKKNSLKP
+43 YTNAGEGVSLKP

-70 ESIDRVLHPLLYSK
+70 EAIDRVLHPLLYSK
-84 GAKLTKRLLKIA
+84 GVELTKKLLKIA

-105 DVNKNGSE
+105 DVNKDGSE

-124 SILLSKDINILGN
+124 SLLLSKDINILGN

-170 ILIGDETRVV
+170 ILVGDETRVV

-208 ITCFLHGYILSDEWL
+208 ITCFLHGYIPSDEWL

-233 FQATECNNLRI
+233 FHATECNNLRI

-295 WEWSYDAGIAGN
+295 WEWSYTAGIAGN
-307 NEMKE
+307 SEMKGQI
-312 RISALC
+312 R
-318 QKYKSIEDRYNLDVL
+318 QKYKSVEERYNLDVL
-333 NNDHVT
+333 NTNHIT
-339 YIVRWIES
+339 NIVRWIEL
-347 GHSLNAYVV
+347 GQSLNTYVK
-356 GTLGMMRHNTTY
+356 GSLEMMRHNTTH

-469 VGGADVIKYTDGVF
+469 VGADVIKYTDGVF

-512 SQKSTPDKQCPY
+512 SQKPTPDKQCPY

-532 IKVEDLFNSVQNL
+532 IEVGDLFNSVCNL

-556 LSSHYGFS
+556 LSLHYGFS

-577 CTVLSG
+577 YTVLLE
-583 LKSKLVD
+583 LKSKLDD
-590 EYKDRRSVD
+590 EYKNRRSID
-599 RYVLGKFMHNLD
+599 RYVLGKFMHNLE
-611 GAIKRARGDN
+611 GAIKRADGYN
-621 DAIDV
+621 DVIDV

>member
-1 MNELISKYLSDYMHN
+1 MNELISKYLSDYLHN
-16 PDPQYAVMLKGE
+16 PDPQYAVMLKGK

-35 FVNKWIKE
+35 FVNTWIKE
-43 YKPAGKKNSLKP
+43 YKPADRKKSLKP

-84 GAKLTKRLLKIA
+84 GAKLTKKLLGIA

-105 DVNKNGSE
+105 EGNKEGKG

-170 ILIGDETRVV
+170 ILVGDETRVV

-208 ITCFLHGYILSDEWL
+208 ITCFLHGYIPSDEWL
-223 QNQKSLITDI
+223 QNQKTLITDI
-233 FQATECNNLRI
+233 FHATECNNLRI

-255 YTEVRKSIGENDE
+255 YAEVRDSIEENDE

-282 CEYRGKCHDLFSQ
+282 CEYRGKCHDLFSH
-295 WEWSYDAGIAGN
+295 WEWSYTAGIAVN
-307 NEMKE
+307 SEMMGQI
-312 RISALC
+312 R
-318 QKYKSIEDRYNLDVL
+318 QKYKSVEERYNLDVL
-333 NNDHVT
+333 NTNHIT
-339 YIVRWIES
+339 NIVRWIEL
-347 GHSLNAYVV
+347 GQSLNTYVK
-356 GTLGMMRHNTTY
+356 GTLEMMRHNTTH

-408 LAFLAFFDDN
+408 LAFLAFFDDKK
-418 EIFVV
+418 IYVV
-423 KPTVVSEA
+423 KQTVVSDA
-431 KKHIKASYIN
+431 KKHVKEIYIK
-441 QSTKEDLYERRSE
+441 QSTKEELYEQRNQ
-454 FIQGVNSFGRFRETA
+454 FIQGLNSFGRFRETA
-469 VGGADVIKYTDGVF
+469 VGADVIKFTDGVF
-483 NDCDKNLKNEFEVV
+483 NNCDKNLKNKFEKV
-497 LSHITDDNVGQLLGL
+497 LSHITDDNVEQLLVL
-512 SQKSTPDKQCPY
+512 SQEPTPDKQCPY

-532 IKVEDLFNSVQNL
+532 VEVEDLFNSVCNL

-556 LSSHYGFS
+556 LSLHYGFS
-564 YRLENGSNRFSDD
+564 YCLGNGSNRFSDD
-577 CTVLSG
+577 YAVLSD
-583 LKSKLVD
+583 LRSRLEI
-590 EYKDRRSVD
+590 EYKNRRSVD
-599 RYVLGKFMHNLD
+599 RYVLGNFMHNLD
-611 GAIKRARGDN
+611 GAIKRASGYN

>member
-1 MNELISKYLSDYMHN
+1 MNELISKYLSDYLHN
-16 PDPQYAVMLKGE
+16 PDPQYAVMLKGK

-43 YKPAGKKNSLKP
+43 YKPADRKKSLKP

-84 GAKLTKRLLKIA
+84 GAKLTKKLLGIA
-96 GKVVLKTSF
+96 GKVVLKTSLEGKK
-105 DVNKNGSE
+105 DGE
-113 DISLDATLDSL
+113 GDISLDATLDSL

-170 ILIGDETRVV
+170 ILVGDETRVV

-208 ITCFLHGYILSDEWL
+208 ITCFLHGYSPSDEWL

-233 FQATECNNLRI
+233 FHATECNNLRI

-255 YTEVRKSIGENDE
+255 YAEVGDSIGKNDDL
-268 PFMQSLLA
+268 FMQSLLA

-295 WEWSYDAGIAGN
+295 WEWSYTAGIAVN
-307 NEMKE
+307 SEMMGQI
-312 RISALC
+312 R
-318 QKYKSIEDRYNLDVL
+318 QKYKSVEERYNLDVL
-333 NNDHVT
+333 NTNHIT
-339 YIVRWIES
+339 NIVRWIEL
-347 GHSLNAYVV
+347 GQSLNTYVK
-356 GTLGMMRHNTTY
+356 GTLEMMRHNTTH
-368 LEKLAGFRDMPLE
+368 LEKLAGFRDMSLA

-387 SALEQDVVN
+387 SALEQDVAG

-408 LAFLAFFDDN
+408 LAFLAFFDDKK
-418 EIFVV
+418 IYVV
-423 KPTVVSEA
+423 KQTVVSDA
-431 KKHIKASYIN
+431 KKHVKEIYIK
-441 QSTKEDLYERRSE
+441 QSTKEDLYEQRNQ
-454 FIQGVNSFGRFRETA
+454 FIQGLNSFGRFRETA
-469 VGGADVIKYTDGVF
+469 VGADVIKFTDGVF
-483 NDCDKNLKNEFEVV
+483 NNCDKNLKNKFEKV
-497 LSHITDDNVGQLLGL
+497 LSHITDDNVEQLLVL
-512 SQKSTPDKQCPY
+512 SQEPTPDKQCPY

-532 IKVEDLFNSVQNL
+532 VEVEDLFNSVCNL

-556 LSSHYGFS
+556 LSLHYGFS
-564 YRLENGSNRFSDD
+564 YCLGNGSNRFSDD
-577 CTVLSG
+577 YAVLSD
-583 LKSKLVD
+583 LRSRLEI
-590 EYKDRRSVD
+590 EYKNRRSVD
-599 RYVLGKFMHNLD
+599 RYVLGNFMHNLD
-611 GAIKRARGDN
+611 GAIKRASGYN

>member
-16 PDPQYAVMLKGE
+16 PDPQYAVMLKGK

-35 FVNKWIKE
+35 FVNKWIEE
-43 YKPAGKKNSLKP
+43 YTNAGEGVSLKP
-55 IYVSLYGLKDTSQIT
+55 IYVSLYGLKNTSQIT
-70 ESIDRVLHPLLYSK
+70 ESIDRVLHPLFYSK
-84 GAKLTKRLLKIA
+84 GAELTKKLFKIA

-105 DVNKNGSE
+105 DVDKNGSE

-124 SILLSKDINILGN
+124 SILLSKDNIIGN

-170 ILIGDETRVV
+170 ILVGDETRVV

-208 ITCFLHGYILSDEWL
+208 ITCFLHGYIPSDEWL
-223 QNQKSLITDI
+223 QNQKTLITDI
-233 FQATECNNLRI
+233 FHATECNNLRI

-255 YTEVRKSIGENDE
+255 YAEVGDSIGKNDE

-295 WEWSYDAGIAGN
+295 WEWSYTAGIAVN
-307 NEMKE
+307 SEMKGQI
-312 RISALC
+312 R
-318 QKYKSIEDRYNLDVL
+318 QKYKSVEERYNLDVL
-333 NNDHVT
+333 NTNHIT
-339 YIVRWIES
+339 NIVRWIEL
-347 GHSLNAYVV
+347 GQSLNTYVK
-356 GTLGMMRHNTTY
+356 GSLEMMRHNTTH

-381 VFETEC
+381 VFTTEC
-387 SALEQDVVN
+387 SALEQDVVD

-441 QSTKEDLYERRSE
+441 QSTKEELYEQRIE

-469 VGGADVIKYTDGVF
+469 VGADVIKYTDGVF

-512 SQKSTPDKQCPY
+512 SQKPTPDKQCPY

-556 LSSHYGFS
+556 LSLHYGFS
-564 YRLENGSNRFSDD
+564 YCLGNGSNRFSDD
-577 CTVLSG
+577 YTVLSG
-583 LKSKLVD
+583 LRSRLEI
-590 EYKDRRSVD
+590 EYKNRRSVD

>member
-1 MNELISKYLSDYMHN
+1 MHN
-16 PDPQYAVMLKGE
+16 PDPQYAVMLKGK

-35 FVNKWIKE
+35 FVNKWIEE
-43 YKPAGKKNSLKP
+43 YTNAGEGVSLKP
-55 IYVSLYGLKDTSQIT
+55 IYVSLYGLKNTSQIT

-84 GAKLTKRLLKIA
+84 GAELTKKLFKIA

-105 DVNKNGSE
+105 DVDKNGSE

-124 SILLSKDINILGN
+124 SILLSKDNIIGN

-170 ILIGDETRVV
+170 ILVGDETRVV

-208 ITCFLHGYILSDEWL
+208 ITCFLHGYIPSDEWL
-223 QNQKSLITDI
+223 QNQKTLITDI
-233 FQATECNNLRI
+233 FHATECNNLRI

-255 YTEVRKSIGENDE
+255 YAEVGDSIGKNDE

-276 SYIVVY
+276 SYMVVY

-295 WEWSYDAGIAGN
+295 WEWSYTAGIAVN
-307 NEMKE
+307 SEMKGQI
-312 RISALC
+312 R
-318 QKYKSIEDRYNLDVL
+318 QKYKSVEERYNLDVL
-333 NNDHVT
+333 NTNHIT
-339 YIVRWIES
+339 NIVRWIEL
-347 GHSLNAYVV
+347 GQSLNTYVK
-356 GTLGMMRHNTTY
+356 GSLEMMRHNTTH

-441 QSTKEDLYERRSE
+441 QSTKEELYEQRIE

-469 VGGADVIKYTDGVF
+469 VGADVIKYTDGVF

-512 SQKSTPDKQCPY
+512 SQKPTPDKQCPY

-556 LSSHYGFS
+556 LSLHYGFS
-564 YRLENGSNRFSDD
+564 YCLGNGSNRFSDD
-577 CTVLSG
+577 YTVLSG
-583 LKSKLVD
+583 LRSRLEI
-590 EYKDRRSVD
+590 EYKNRRSVD

>member
-16 PDPQYAVMLKGE
+16 PDPQYAVMLKGK

-35 FVNKWIKE
+35 FVNKWIEE
-43 YKPAGKKNSLKP
+43 YTNAGEGVGLKP

-84 GAKLTKRLLKIA
+84 GAELTKKLLGIA

-124 SILLSKDINILGN
+124 SLLLSKDNIIGN
-137 KLIIFDDLERCLIDM
+137 KLVIFDDLERCLIDM

-170 ILIGDETRVV
+170 ILVGDETRVV
-180 SRWKKTLI
+180 GLWKKTLI

-208 ITCFLHGYILSDEWL
+208 ITCFLHGYIPSDEWL

-233 FQATECNNLRI
+233 FHATECNNLRI

-295 WEWSYDAGIAGN
+295 WEWSYTAGIAVN
-307 NEMKE
+307 SEMKGQI
-312 RISALC
+312 R
-318 QKYKSIEDRYNLDVL
+318 QKYKSVEECYNLDVL
-333 NNDHVT
+333 NTNHIT
-339 YIVRWIES
+339 NIVRWIES

-356 GTLGMMRHNTTY
+356 GTLGMMRHNTTH
-368 LEKLAGFRDMPLE
+368 LEKLVDFWDMPLDD
-381 VFETEC
+381 FETEC

-396 NAFPNIFLLGRS
+396 NALPNIFLLGRS

-441 QSTKEDLYERRSE
+441 QSAKEDLYEQRSE
-454 FIQGVNSFGRFRETA
+454 LIQGVNSFGRFRETA
-469 VGGADVIKYTDGVF
+469 VGADVIKYTDGVF

-497 LSHITDDNVGQLLGL
+497 LSHITDDNVGQLLVL
-512 SQKSTPDKQCPY
+512 SQKPTPDKQCPY

-532 IKVEDLFNSVQNL
+532 IEVEDLFNSVCNL

-556 LSSHYGFS
+556 LSLHYGFS
-564 YRLENGSNRFSDD
+564 YCLGNGSNRFSDD
-577 CTVLSG
+577 YTVLSG
-583 LKSKLVD
+583 LKSKLDD
-590 EYKDRRSVD
+590 EYKKRTSID

-611 GAIKRARGDN
+611 GAIKRAGGYN

>member
-16 PDPQYAVMLKGE
+16 PDPQYAVMLKGK

-35 FVNKWIKE
+35 FVNKWVEE
-43 YKPAGKKNSLKP
+43 YTNAGEGVSLKP

-70 ESIDRVLHPLLYSK
+70 EAIDRVLHPLLYSK
-84 GAKLTKRLLKIA
+84 GVELTKKLLKIA

-105 DVNKNGSE
+105 DVNKDGSE

-124 SILLSKDINILGN
+124 SLLLSKDINILGN

-170 ILIGDETRVV
+170 ILVGDETRVV

-208 ITCFLHGYILSDEWL
+208 ITCFLHGYIPSDKWL
-223 QNQKSLITDI
+223 QDQKTLITDI

-255 YTEVRKSIGENDE
+255 YAEVGDSIGKNDDL
-268 PFMQSLLA
+268 FMQSLLA

-282 CEYRGKCHDLFSQ
+282 CEYRGKCHDLLSQ
-295 WEWSYDAGIAGN
+295 WEWSYTAGIAVN
-307 NEMKE
+307 SEMKGQI
-312 RISALC
+312 R
-318 QKYKSIEDRYNLDVL
+318 QKYKSVEERYNLDVL
-333 NNDHVT
+333 NTNHIT
-339 YIVRWIES
+339 NIVRWIEL
-347 GHSLNAYVV
+347 GQSLNTYVK
-356 GTLGMMRHNTTY
+356 GTLEMMRHNTTH
-368 LEKLAGFRDMPLE
+368 LEKLAGFLDMPLE

-387 SALEQDVVN
+387 SALEQDVVD

-408 LAFLAFFDDN
+408 LAFLAFFDDKK
-418 EIFVV
+418 IYVV
-423 KPTVVSEA
+423 KQTVVSDA
-431 KKHIKASYIN
+431 KKNVKEIYIK
-441 QSTKEDLYERRSE
+441 QSTKEELYEQRDQ
-454 FIQGVNSFGRFRETA
+454 FIQGLTSFGRFRETA
-469 VGGADVIKYTDGVF
+469 VGADVIKYTDGVF
-483 NDCDKNLKNEFEVV
+483 NDCDKNLKNEFEAV
-497 LSHITDDNVGQLLGL
+497 LSHITDDNVGKLLGL
-512 SQKSTPDKQCPY
+512 SQKPTPDKQCPY

-532 IKVEDLFNSVQNL
+532 IKVEDLFNSVCNL

-556 LSSHYGFS
+556 LSSHYCFS
-564 YRLENGSNRFSDD
+564 YRLGNGSNRFSDD
-577 CTVLSG
+577 YTVLSD
-583 LKSKLVD
+583 LKSKLED
-590 EYKDRRSVD
+590 EYKNRRSVD
-599 RYVLGKFMHNLD
+599 RYVLGKFMHNLE
-611 GAIKRARGDN
+611 GAIKRANGYN

>member
-16 PDPQYAVMLKGE
+16 PDPQYAVMLKGK

-35 FVNKWIKE
+35 FVNKWIEE
-43 YKPAGKKNSLKP
+43 YTNAGEGVSLKP

-84 GAKLTKRLLKIA
+84 GAEITKKLFKIA

-105 DVNKNGSE
+105 DDNKYGSE
-113 DISLDATLDSL
+113 YISLDATLDSL
-124 SILLSKDINILGN
+124 SLLLSKDINILGN

-170 ILIGDETRVV
+170 ILVGDETRVV

-208 ITCFLHGYILSDEWL
+208 ITCFLHGYIPSDEWL
-223 QNQKSLITDI
+223 QNQKALITDI
-233 FQATECNNLRI
+233 FHATECNNLRI

-295 WEWSYDAGIAGN
+295 WEWSYTAGIAGN

-318 QKYKSIEDRYNLDVL
+318 KKYKSIEDRYNLDVL

-356 GTLGMMRHNTTY
+356 GTLGMMRHNTTH
-368 LEKLAGFRDMPLE
+368 LEKLVDFWDMPLE

-408 LAFLAFFDDN
+408 LAFLAFFDHKSL
-418 EIFVV
+418 FWM
-423 KPTVVSEA
+423 KQAVVSLA
-431 KKHIKASYIN
+431 KKHVKESYTK
-441 QSTKEDLYERRSE
+441 QSTKEELYEQRNQ
-454 FIQGVNSFGRFRETA
+454 FIQGLNSFGRFRET
-469 VGGADVIKYTDGVF
+469 VVGADVIKYTDGVF

-497 LSHITDDNVGQLLGL
+497 LSHITDDNVGQLLVL
-512 SQKSTPDKQCPY
+512 SQKPTPDKQCAY

-532 IKVEDLFNSVQNL
+532 IEVEDLFNSVRNL

-556 LSSHYGFS
+556 LSLHYGFS

-577 CTVLSG
+577 YTVLSE
-583 LKSKLVD
+583 LKSKLDD
-590 EYKDRRSVD
+590 EYKNRRSID
-599 RYVLGKFMHNLD
+599 RYVLGKFMHNLE
-611 GAIKRARGDN
+611 GAIKRADGYN
-621 DAIDV
+621 DVIDL

>member
-16 PDPQYAVMLKGE
+16 PDPQYAVMLKGK

-35 FVNKWIKE
+35 FVNKWIEE
-43 YKPAGKKNSLKP
+43 YTNAGEGVSLKP
-55 IYVSLYGLKDTSQIT
+55 IYVSLYGLKNTSQIT

-84 GAKLTKRLLKIA
+84 GAELTKKLFKIA

-105 DVNKNGSE
+105 DVDKNGSE
-113 DISLDATLDSL
+113 DISFDATLDSL
-124 SILLSKDINILGN
+124 SILLSKDNIIGN

-170 ILIGDETRVV
+170 ILVGDETRVV

-208 ITCFLHGYILSDEWL
+208 ITCFLHGYIPSDEWL
-223 QNQKSLITDI
+223 QNQKTLITDI
-233 FQATECNNLRI
+233 FHATECNNLRI

-255 YTEVRKSIGENDE
+255 YAEVGDSIGKNDE

-295 WEWSYDAGIAGN
+295 WEWSYTAGIAVN
-307 NEMKE
+307 SEMKGQI
-312 RISALC
+312 R
-318 QKYKSIEDRYNLDVL
+318 QKYKSVEECYNLDVL
-333 NNDHVT
+333 NTNHIT
-339 YIVRWIES
+339 NIVRWIEL
-347 GHSLNAYVV
+347 GQSLNTYVK
-356 GTLGMMRHNTTY
+356 GSLEMMRHNTTH

-381 VFETEC
+381 VFITEC
-387 SALEQDVVN
+387 SALEQDVVD

-441 QSTKEDLYERRSE
+441 QSTKEELYEQRIE

-469 VGGADVIKYTDGVF
+469 VGADVIKYTDGVF

-512 SQKSTPDKQCPY
+512 SQKPTPDKQCPY

-556 LSSHYGFS
+556 LSLHYGFS
-564 YRLENGSNRFSDD
+564 YCLGNGSNRFSDD
-577 CTVLSG
+577 YTVLSG
-583 LKSKLVD
+583 LRSRLEI
-590 EYKDRRSVD
+590 EYKNRRSVD

>member
-1 MNELISKYLSDYMHN
+1 M
-16 PDPQYAVMLKGE
+16 
-28 WGCGKSF
+28 
-35 FVNKWIKE
+35 KWIKE
-43 YKPAGKKNSLKP
+43 YKPADRKKSIKP

-84 GAKLTKRLLKIA
+84 GAKLTKKLLGIA
-96 GKVVLKTSF
+96 GKVVLKTSLEGKK
-105 DVNKNGSE
+105 DGKG

-170 ILIGDETRVV
+170 ILVGDETRVV

-208 ITCFLHGYILSDEWL
+208 ITCFLHGYSPSDEWL

-233 FQATECNNLRI
+233 FHATECNNLRI

-255 YTEVRKSIGENDE
+255 YAEVGDSIGKNDDL
-268 PFMQSLLA
+268 FMQSLLA

-295 WEWSYDAGIAGN
+295 WEWSYTAGIAVN
-307 NEMKE
+307 SEMMGQI
-312 RISALC
+312 R
-318 QKYKSIEDRYNLDVL
+318 QKYNSVEERYNLDVL
-333 NNDHVT
+333 NTNHIT
-339 YIVRWIES
+339 NIVRWIEL
-347 GHSLNAYVV
+347 GQSLNTYVK
-356 GTLGMMRHNTTY
+356 GTLEMMRHNTTH
-368 LEKLAGFRDMPLE
+368 LEKLAGFRDMSLA

-387 SALEQDVVN
+387 SALEQDVAG

-408 LAFLAFFDDN
+408 LAFLAFFDDKK
-418 EIFVV
+418 IYVV
-423 KPTVVSEA
+423 KQTVVSDA
-431 KKHIKASYIN
+431 KKHVKEIYIK
-441 QSTKEDLYERRSE
+441 QSTKEDLYEQRNQ
-454 FIQGVNSFGRFRETA
+454 FIQGLNSFGRFRETA
-469 VGGADVIKYTDGVF
+469 VGADVIKFTDGVF
-483 NDCDKNLKNEFEVV
+483 NNCDKNLKNKFEKV
-497 LSHITDDNVGQLLGL
+497 LSHITDDNVEQLLVL
-512 SQKSTPDKQCPY
+512 SQEPTPDKQCPY

-532 IKVEDLFNSVQNL
+532 VEVEDLFNSVCNL

-556 LSSHYGFS
+556 LSLHYGFS
-564 YRLENGSNRFSDD
+564 YCLGNGSNRFSDD
-577 CTVLSG
+577 YAVLSD
-583 LKSKLVD
+583 LRSRLEI
-590 EYKDRRSVD
+590 EYKNRRSVD
-599 RYVLGKFMHNLD
+599 RYVLGNFMHNLD
-611 GAIKRARGDN
+611 GAIKRASGYN

>member
-16 PDPQYAVMLKGE
+16 PDPQYAVMLKGK

-35 FVNKWIKE
+35 FVNKWIEE
-43 YKPAGKKNSLKP
+43 YTNAGEGVSLKP
-55 IYVSLYGLKDTSQIT
+55 IYVSLYGLKNTSQIT

-84 GAKLTKRLLKIA
+84 GAELTKKLFKIA

-105 DVNKNGSE
+105 DVDKNGSE

-124 SILLSKDINILGN
+124 SILLSKDNIIGN

-170 ILIGDETRVV
+170 ILVGDETRVV

-208 ITCFLHGYILSDEWL
+208 ITCFLHGYIPSDEWL
-223 QNQKSLITDI
+223 QNQKTLITDI
-233 FQATECNNLRI
+233 FHATECNNLRI

-255 YTEVRKSIGENDE
+255 YAEVGDSIGKNDE

-276 SYIVVY
+276 SYMVVY

-295 WEWSYDAGIAGN
+295 WEWSYTAGIAVN
-307 NEMKE
+307 SEMKGQI
-312 RISALC
+312 R
-318 QKYKSIEDRYNLDVL
+318 QKYKSVEERYNLDVL
-333 NNDHVT
+333 NTNHIT
-339 YIVRWIES
+339 NIVRWIEL
-347 GHSLNAYVV
+347 GQSLNTYVK
-356 GTLGMMRHNTTY
+356 GSLEMMRHNTTH

-441 QSTKEDLYERRSE
+441 QSTKEELYEQRIE

-469 VGGADVIKYTDGVF
+469 VGADVIKYTDGVF

-512 SQKSTPDKQCPY
+512 SQKPTPDKQCPY

-556 LSSHYGFS
+556 LSLHYGFS
-564 YRLENGSNRFSDD
+564 YCLGNGSNRFSDD
-577 CTVLSG
+577 YTVLSG
-583 LKSKLVD
+583 LRSRLEI
-590 EYKDRRSVD
+590 EYKNRRSVD

>member
-16 PDPQYAVMLKGE
+16 PDPQYAVMLKGK

-35 FVNKWIKE
+35 FVNKWIEE
-43 YKPAGKKNSLKP
+43 YTNAGEGVSLKP

-84 GAKLTKRLLKIA
+84 GVELTKKLLKIA

-105 DVNKNGSE
+105 DVNKDGSE

-124 SILLSKDINILGN
+124 SLLLSKDINILGN

-170 ILIGDETRVV
+170 ILVGDETRVV

-208 ITCFLHGYILSDEWL
+208 ITCFLHGYIPSDEWL

-233 FQATECNNLRI
+233 FHATECNNLRI

-295 WEWSYDAGIAGN
+295 WEWSYTAGIAGN
-307 NEMKE
+307 SEMKGQI
-312 RISALC
+312 R
-318 QKYKSIEDRYNLDVL
+318 QKYKSVEERYNLDVL
-333 NNDHVT
+333 NTNHIT
-339 YIVRWIES
+339 NIVRWIEL
-347 GHSLNAYVV
+347 GQSLNTYVK
-356 GTLGMMRHNTTY
+356 GSLEMMRHNTTH

-469 VGGADVIKYTDGVF
+469 VGADVIKYTDGVF

-512 SQKSTPDKQCPY
+512 SQKPTPDKQCPY

-532 IKVEDLFNSVQNL
+532 IEVGDLFNSVCNL

-556 LSSHYGFS
+556 LSLHYGFS

-577 CTVLSG
+577 YTVLSE
-583 LKSKLVD
+583 LKSKLDD
-590 EYKDRRSVD
+590 EYKNRRSID
-599 RYVLGKFMHNLD
+599 RYVLGKFMHNLE
-611 GAIKRARGDN
+611 GAIKRADGYN
-621 DAIDV
+621 DVIDV

>member
-16 PDPQYAVMLKGE
+16 PDPQYAVMLKGK

-35 FVNKWIKE
+35 FVNKWIEE
-43 YKPAGKKNSLKP
+43 YTNAGEGVSLKP
-55 IYVSLYGLKDTSQIT
+55 IYVSLYGLKNTSQIT

-84 GAKLTKRLLKIA
+84 GAELTKKLFKIA

-105 DVNKNGSE
+105 DVDKNGSE

-124 SILLSKDINILGN
+124 SILLSKDNIIGN

-170 ILIGDETRVV
+170 ILVGDETRVV

-208 ITCFLHGYILSDEWL
+208 ITCFLHGYIPSDEWL
-223 QNQKSLITDI
+223 QNQKTLITDI
-233 FQATECNNLRI
+233 FHASECNNLRI

-255 YTEVRKSIGENDE
+255 YAEVGDSIGKNDE

-295 WEWSYDAGIAGN
+295 WEWSYTAGIAVN
-307 NEMKE
+307 SEMKGQI
-312 RISALC
+312 R
-318 QKYKSIEDRYNLDVL
+318 QKYKSVEECYNLDVL
-333 NNDHVT
+333 NTNHIT
-339 YIVRWIES
+339 NIVRWIEL
-347 GHSLNAYVV
+347 GQSLNTYVK
-356 GTLGMMRHNTTY
+356 GSLEMMRHNTTH

-441 QSTKEDLYERRSE
+441 QSTKEELYEQRIE

-469 VGGADVIKYTDGVF
+469 VGADVIKYTDGVF

-512 SQKSTPDKQCPY
+512 SQKPTPDKQCPY

-556 LSSHYGFS
+556 LSLHYGFS
-564 YRLENGSNRFSDD
+564 YCLGNGSNRFSDD
-577 CTVLSG
+577 YTVLSG
-583 LKSKLVD
+583 LRSRLEI
-590 EYKDRRSVD
+590 EYKNRRSVD